1 MTEPAE
7 IRLDPADVLAELVL
21 GTMAREVEMDED
33 MDQRGGDHPVP
44 ACTRTH
50 GSASR
55 RNHLPADPSRLP
67 A

>member
-33 MDQRGGDHPVP
+33 DAEP
-44 ACTRTH
+44 A
-50 GSASR
+50 
-55 RNHLPADPSRLP
+55 
-67 A
+67 